1 VIPAKIV
8 FIAGVL
14 MRPDRRFS
22 SNDDWWQVQGDLGF
36 HMSQSAA
43 SGDAVVVVATL
54 VCEVGKSVLFA
65 SQRDELRLHVMT

>member
-1 VIPAKIV
+1 MQALSRDQIDAS
-8 FIAGVL
+8 FQT
-14 MRPDRRFS
+14 DE
-22 SNDDWWQVQGDLGF
+22 WWHQENDLGF

-43 SGDAVVVVATL
+43 SGNAVVVVATL